1 MSLGLVGHHEN
12 GGVNNHEKSSDALL
26 SLTAH
31 ELRTSLSVIKWYT
44 EMLLDGDCGTLADD
58 QIKYLKTIQSS
69 NQKAIDLIR
78 SILNVSRLDLGT
90 FSVTP
95 EEVELSSV
103 LKDVLSEMKNIA
115 EKKGL
120 SIEESY
126 EHNVSE
132 PISLDRQMCLV
143 IFRNLISNAVLFS
156 KEKGTVHISVK
167 EMKQGEE
174 CGTNV
179 LRNDSLV
186 VVIAD
191 DGIGIPEEDKQHIF
205 SGFFYKASNAGDK
218 NNAGVGLG
226 LYITKLI
233 LEKTGGEIWFTS
245 TKDVGSTF
253 YVAFPKSGMH
263 KKEGKTVLD

>member
-1 MSLGLVGHHEN
+1 MSLGLVDHHEN

-95 EEVELSSV
+95 EDTRLESV
-103 LKDVLSEMKNIA
+103 LKEALADLKNLA
-115 EKKGL
+115 EEKKV

-126 EHNVSE
+126 GDSISS
-132 PISLDRQMCLV
+132 ISLDKQICLV
-143 IFRNLISNAVLFS
+143 IFRNILSNAVLFS
-156 KEKGTVHISVK
+156 KENGTVHVSLK
-167 EMKQGEE
+167 EVKQGEE
-174 CGTNV
+174 CGTNI
-179 LRNDSLV
+179 LQNDSLV
-186 VVIAD
+186 VAVAD
-191 DGIGIPEEDKQHIF
+191 SGIGIPEEDKQHIF
-205 SGFFYKASNAGDK
+205 SGFFYKASNAGDN